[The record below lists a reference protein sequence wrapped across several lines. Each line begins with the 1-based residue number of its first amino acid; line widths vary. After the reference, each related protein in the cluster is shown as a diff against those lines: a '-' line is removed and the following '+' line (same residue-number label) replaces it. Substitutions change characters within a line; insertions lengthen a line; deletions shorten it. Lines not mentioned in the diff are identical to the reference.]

1 MTLYFYKRSKY
12 TDNIE
17 RIAYLV
23 LKLKHVKLMMVLMLL
38 KLCKVTLCPIYRQ
51 KLDCM
56 YILFK
61 PSLSAWMD
69 TRSQQEHTAT
79 LLIL

>member
-38 KLCKVTLCPIYRQ
+38 KLCKVT
-51 KLDCM
+51 
-56 YILFK
+56 
-61 PSLSAWMD
+61 
-69 TRSQQEHTAT
+69 
-79 LLIL
+79 